1 MSQFSVTIVEFNG
14 TSLGLGTLTLT
25 PTADDQVSI
34 HLVINSGTLSGFDDT
49 VTGTISQCNNGQTNC
64 ITYQSLLHK
73 GLKQLFLNTY
83 SLAAAQASAG
93 VVTLSFSGQTHPP
106 SIIGGGGIGAE

>member
-1 MSQFSVTIVEFNG
+1 MSQFSVTIVAFNG
-14 TSLGLGTLTLT
+14 TSLGSGNLTLT
-25 PTADDQVSI
+25 PTSGDQASI

-73 GLKQLFLNTY
+73 GLKQVFLNTY
-83 SLAAAQASAG
+83 SLAAAQAAAG
-93 VVTLSFSGQTHPP
+93 VVTLSSGGQTYPT
-106 SIIGGGGIGAE
+106 SIIGGGGIGTE